1 MSFADGQ
8 KQPNWVLW
16 AMVVISLG
24 IHLVIFVR
32 IADLYDSDTRH
43 VIELT
48 VRKENP
54 WQRSI
59 PRPRVHRKAPEVSKV
74 SEIDAAKPEVPD
86 IKMDP
91 VDADVP
97 ETIAEEI
104 SAPDTSGL
112 SADVADWQPDAGGA
126 GRYVTRKD
134 YFDMLRL
141 KIESSK
147 EYPESARRKQLQ
159 GRVVV
164 GFTLDPDGTLASA
177 EIVESSRH
185 PELDRAA
192 LNAVKNAAPFPR
204 PPGSLFEGP
213 LRMNIPVLFELR

>member
-1 MSFADGQ
+1 MSLENDE

-16 AMVVISLG
+16 AMVVVSLG

-32 IADLYDSDTRH
+32 IADLYDSDTRR

-48 VRKENP
+48 VREENP

-59 PRPRVHRKAPEVSKV
+59 PQPRMHRKAPEVNEVSK
-74 SEIDAAKPEVPD
+74 IDAAKPEVPD

-97 ETIAEEI
+97 DTISEEI
-104 SAPDTSGL
+104 SAPDTTGL

-134 YFDMLRL
+134 YFEMLRL

-164 GFTLDPDGTLASA
+164 GFTLDPDGTLSSA

-192 LNAVKNAAPFPR
+192 LKAVKQAAPFPR
-204 PPGSLFEGP
+204 PPGRLFDGP

>member
-1 MSFADGQ
+1 VSLKNDE

-16 AMVVISLG
+16 AMVVVSLG

-32 IADLYDSDTRH
+32 IADLYDSDTRR

-59 PRPRVHRKAPEVSKV
+59 PRPRMHRKAPEVSKV
-74 SEIDAAKPEVPD
+74 SKIDAAKPEVPD

-97 ETIAEEI
+97 DSITEEI
-104 SAPDTSGL
+104 SAPDTSGV
-112 SADVADWQPDAGGA
+112 SADVANWQPDAGGA
-126 GRYVTRKD
+126 ERYMSRKD

-147 EYPESARRKQLQ
+147 EYPESARRKQIQ

-164 GFTLDPDGTLASA
+164 GFTLDADGTLASA
-177 EIVESSRH
+177 EIVDSSHH

-192 LNAVKNAAPFPR
+192 LNAVRNAAPFPR
-204 PPGSLFEGP
+204 PPDSLFDGP
-213 LRMNIPVLFELR
+213 LRMKIAILFELT

>member
-1 MSFADGQ
+1 MSFGNGQ

-32 IADLYDSDTRH
+32 IADLYDSDTRR

-48 VRKENP
+48 VREENP

-59 PRPRVHRKAPEVSKV
+59 PRPRMHRKAPAVSRI
-74 SEIDAAKPEVPD
+74 SEIDAPKPEVPD

-97 ETIAEEI
+97 DTISEEI

-112 SADVADWQPDAGGA
+112 SADVADWQPDAEGA

-147 EYPESARRKQLQ
+147 TYPDAARRKQIQ

-204 PPGSLFEGP
+204 PPGSLFAGP
-213 LRMNIPVLFELR
+213 LRMNVPVLFELR